1 MAGCGE
7 EPPIGA
13 AEGSEPAAR
22 PGLLVVVSGLAA
34 SGKSTVGREL
44 SRGLSLTLLDK
55 DQILEGLF
63 DTLGCQDRDQRF
75 RLSRASDEVLF
86 RLAASSGGAVLVNW
100 WSHDTAPGRLA
111 SITDA
116 VVEVFCD
123 CPVETAAARFTARR
137 RHPGHLDHLRTAEG
151 NDEVTRRLR
160 ESYRG
165 PLRLSGPLVTV
176 DTTRPVDVAALLEEV
191 RAVAP
196 R

>member
-1 MAGCGE
+1 MTAR
-7 EPPIGA
+7 
-13 AEGSEPAAR
+13 GSVPAAR
-22 PGLLVVVSGLAA
+22 ARLLVVVSGLAA

-44 SRGLSLTLLDK
+44 SRGLSLTLIDK
-55 DQILEGLF
+55 DEVLEGLF
-63 DTLGCQDRDQRF
+63 DTLGCEDRAQRH

-100 WSHDTAPGRLA
+100 WDHDTPPARLA
-111 SITDA
+111 SLTDA

-123 CPVETAAARFTARR
+123 CPVEVARTRFMARG
-137 RHPGHLDHLRTAEG
+137 RHPGHLDHLRTAEED
-151 NDEVTRRLR
+151 DEVTRRLR

-165 PLRLSGPLVTV
+165 PLGLDPLVTV

-191 RAVAP
+191 RAVTP